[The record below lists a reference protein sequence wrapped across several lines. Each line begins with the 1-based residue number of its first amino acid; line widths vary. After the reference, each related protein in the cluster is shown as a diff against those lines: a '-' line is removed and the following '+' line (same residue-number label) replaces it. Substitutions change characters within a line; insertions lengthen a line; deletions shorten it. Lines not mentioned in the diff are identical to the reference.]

1 MTPHSD
7 LSGKNLLA
15 ERLRG
20 VGVSVGR
27 VGRSLAALKRPVLRV
42 AQILLLVGT
51 VGVTACL
58 ALLASQWQHKWPRW
72 LQWLG
77 QGRDWVPV
85 ALVIAVIL
93 LLCISTYR
101 LRRDRSSV
109 AVPVM
114 IVGGLTAISV
124 VLGVSSYW
132 RCTDERNPAF
142 ITPLL
147 WTMSLV
153 KGGIG
158 DQSLDKGGPCPAP
171 MPTALEVA
179 RLTIVGAILISL
191 VGVVAA
197 AFRAHFD
204 RLRAAWARS
213 VTVVVDL
220 DDDSA
225 SMIGPIARTLRPNST
240 LVVMTDNP
248 DQGWVTEA
256 RRQGARIVQTDFDKS
271 ETIVA
276 RRVWRRMNRLY
287 LLSADPSTNLLR
299 LSVISQRLAP
309 IAKMRRIPLIVRID
323 DPWLAETWR
332 AQQFGHHASGSEH
345 LWAADTASRYEVTA
359 RRLIDDVLDKEV
371 RRLIICGSSQLTLA
385 LCAEMALRHI
395 ERRFHATEG
404 QPELPELT
412 LVAPDADEYLRDHVA
427 RLQRKGLGSDL
438 PPVDAVAAVPSVAE
452 VSELVE
458 QVEGG
463 GATAAVIIV
472 DSAAAADPVLGTRL
486 AARYPTMPIYMW
498 DPAARPSGLRI
509 PVAGELR
516 TYRLGMHLPD
526 GHAHDNFERT
536 AILIHERYASSQ
548 ADRTKPASLPWEK
561 LSDFY
566 KGSNRRQLVN
576 ALWMVEKIGG
586 HTWRTADRPQD
597 RVSPPNLREL
607 DAVGDGETTSPDR
620 PAEVAVKKLQR
631 LGFSED
637 TVYAM
642 AQADWER
649 WSHYVRDRGWVWG
662 SERSTKNKTDER
674 LVDSWDAVL
683 ADPELKGRALES
695 LAEAQVALAKLERL
709 GFSEDTAYAMAQAE
723 WEDWSR
729 YLREHKWTLGDKRSE
744 ARKKHEKL
752 VDDWETTVADP
763 ELRAAALTSLAGT
776 LIELMMLGYR
786 SRPMW
791 ETYERVG
798 TVTAKRR
805 WKRWKWATAAGKT
818 ARACAGDWEVCD
830 DGRSWPVHNDVF
842 RASYRHQH
850 GNHWERMGKVLAR
863 PARQGETIHTLEGP
877 VSADDGQW
885 VIQGNRGEQ
894 RPVPDGEFRRGYRGP
909 VPVYDRSGAAPMTQ
923 AVRSRW
929 DRLRRRRR
937 R

>member
-1 MTPHSD
+1 MTTHSD
-7 LSGKNLLA
+7 LSAKHPLA

-20 VGVSVGR
+20 VGASVGH
-27 VGRSLAALKRPVLRV
+27 VGRSLAAFKRPLLRL

-51 VGVTACL
+51 IGVTACL

-85 ALVIAVIL
+85 ALVSAVIL
-93 LLCISTYR
+93 LLCVSTYR

-114 IVGGLTAISV
+114 IVGGLTTISV

-132 RCTDERNPAF
+132 RCTDERNPTF

-147 WTMSLV
+147 WTISLV

-158 DQSLDKGGPCPAP
+158 DQSLGQGGPCPAP

-197 AFRAHFD
+197 AFRTHFD

-240 LVVMTDNP
+240 LVLMTDNP
-248 DQGWVTEA
+248 DQGWATEA
-256 RRQGARIVQTDFDKS
+256 RKQGARIVQTDFES
-271 ETIVA
+271 ETMVA

-287 LLSADPSTNLLR
+287 LLSADPSTNLFR
-299 LSVISQRLAP
+299 LSVISRRLAP
-309 IAKMRRIPLIVRID
+309 ITKRRRIPLIVRID

-332 AQQFGHHASGSEH
+332 AQQFGHHASASEH

-371 RRLIICGSSQLTLA
+371 GRLIICGGSQLTLA
-385 LCAEMALRHI
+385 LCAEMDLRHT
-395 ERRFHATEG
+395 ERCFHAEKSQT
-404 QPELPELT
+404 PLPELT
-412 LVAPDADEYLRDHVA
+412 LVARDADEYTRDYAA
-427 RLQRKGLGSDL
+427 RHQRKGLDGEP
-438 PPVDAVAAVPSVAE
+438 PPVEAVTTVPSAAE
-452 VSELVE
+452 VGHLVE
-458 QVEGG
+458 QAEI
-463 GATAAVIIV
+463 GATTTAVIIV

-486 AARYPTMPIYMW
+486 AARYPTLPIYMW

-536 AILIHERYASSQ
+536 ARLIHERYASSR

-586 HTWRTADRPQD
+586 HTWRTADRTPD
-597 RVSPPNLREL
+597 HVSPPNLAEL
-607 DAVGDGETTSPDR
+607 DVAGDGG
-620 PAEVAVKKLQR
+620 PAEVAVRKLQR

-637 TVYAM
+637 TIYAM

-649 WSHYVRDRGWVWG
+649 WSDHARGRGWGWG
-662 SERSTKNKTDER
+662 SERSTKNKIDER
-674 LVDSWDAVL
+674 LVDSWDATL
-683 ADPELKGRALES
+683 ADPELKRRALES
-695 LAEAQVALAKLERL
+695 LAEAQIALAKLARL

-729 YLREHKWTLGDKRSE
+729 YLREHKWTLGDTRSE
-744 ARKKHEKL
+744 THRKHEKL
-752 VDDWETTVADP
+752 VDNWETTVADP
-763 ELRAAALTSLAGT
+763 ELRAAALSSLAGT

-805 WKRWKWATAAGKT
+805 WKRWNWTTAAGKT
-818 ARACAGDWEVCD
+818 ARALAGDWEVCD
-830 DGRSWPVHNDVF
+830 DGRSWPARNDVF
-842 RASYRHQH
+842 RASYRHKH
-850 GNHWERMGKVLAR
+850 GNRWERTGKVLAR
-863 PARQGETIHTLEGP
+863 PARQGETIHTLDGP

-885 VIQGNRGEQ
+885 VIQGSRGEQ
-894 RPVPDGEFRRGYRGP
+894 WPVPDGEFRRRYRGS
-909 VPVYDRSGAAPMTQ
+909 VPVYDRSGAAPMTC

-929 DRLRRRRR
+929 ARLRRRLRR
-937 R
+937 